1 MADRTPA
8 ALGFAIA
15 GLLAV
20 GIASAVGRTVDDGP
34 AHPDRWDPRVVELVR
49 HIERARDLDFDHPV
63 HVDFLTPGEYTDEV
77 TADEAGLG
85 DDARTE
91 LDRYA
96 GMLRALGVA
105 TGEID
110 LFTAYNQV
118 SDGGTL
124 AYYDPVDQRVRV
136 RGTTMTV
143 GLEVTL
149 VHELT
154 HALQDQHFDLER
166 LYEDELPPGAAEAF
180 RGLVEGDA
188 VRIEDTY
195 IAEVLTPEQRDAYDA
210 EYAAALEASEAATG
224 DVPAF
229 VSAGF
234 GVPYLLG
241 QPLAVMLA
249 NRGGNG
255 AVDRAFDEP
264 PDTEEHLF
272 DPASYLA
279 EEGSEEVDLELDDE
293 LEVFDD
299 GAFGSPSW
307 YLLLAERIDPKVA
320 FEAALGWNG
329 DAYAAYERD
338 GRACVRAAFTGDRTE
353 DEDAMAAALT
363 EWAAAMPGGMA
374 RALTIDGH
382 PGLEACDPG
391 SSVDMRLTGR
401 AERALF
407 LPSLWGYLV
416 ADAATRLDAGGAR
429 CYARGVL
436 THLTFEQ
443 ITDPEGTI
451 FQGEA
456 FQRTM
461 IEAFDGCNQ
470 ASSSSALQSLS
481 GVR

>member
-1 MADRTPA
+1 MTDRTPV

-15 GLLAV
+15 GVFVVGLA
-20 GIASAVGRTVDDGP
+20 AAVVKTVDEGP
-34 AHPDRWDPRVVELVR
+34 DHPDRWDPRVADLVT

-63 HVDFLTPGEYTDEV
+63 YVDFLTPAEYTEEV
-77 TADEAGLG
+77 TADEGGL
-85 DDARTE
+85 DDDDRAE

-124 AYYDPVDQRVRV
+124 AYYDPIDQRVRV
-136 RGTTMTV
+136 RGTTVTV

-195 IAEVLTPEQRDAYDA
+195 IAEVLTPAQRDEYDT
-210 EYAAALEASEAATG
+210 EYAAALESSKAATG

-229 VSAGF
+229 VNAGF

-249 NRGGNG
+249 NRGGND
-255 AVDRAFDEP
+255 AVDRAFDDP

-272 DPASYLA
+272 DPASYLD
-279 EEGSEEVDLELDDE
+279 EEGSEEVDLDLDDTFD
-293 LEVFDD
+293 VFDD

-320 FEAALGWNG
+320 FEAALGWDG
-329 DAYAAYERD
+329 DAYAAYERQ
-338 GRACVRAAFTGDRTE
+338 GRTCVRAAFTGDRTA
-353 DEDAMAAALT
+353 DEEAMTAALA
-363 EWAAAMPGGMA
+363 EWSAAMPGGQA

-391 SSVDMRLTGR
+391 PAVDLMLTGR

-407 LPSLWGYLV
+407 VPSLWGYLV

-436 THLTFEQ
+436 SHLSFEQ
-443 ITDPEGTI
+443 ITDPEGTA
-451 FQGEA
+451 FQGED
-456 FQRTM
+456 FQRSM
-461 IEAFDGCNQ
+461 IEAFEGCTQ
-470 ASSSSALQSLS
+470 ASESSALQSLS

>member
-1 MADRTPA
+1 MPNRTPL

-20 GIASAVGRTVDDGP
+20 GIAAAVGKTVADGP
-34 AHPDRWDPRVVELVR
+34 DHPDRWDPRVAELVT
-49 HIERARDLDFDHPV
+49 HIERARDLEFDHPV
-63 HVDFLTPGEYTDEV
+63 HVDFLTPAEYTDEV
-77 TADEAGLG
+77 TADEGELG
-85 DDARTE
+85 DDDRTD

-96 GMLRALGVA
+96 AMLRALGVA
-105 TGEID
+105 SGEID

-124 AYYDPVDQRVRV
+124 AYYDPVTQRVRV

-166 LYEDELPPGAAEAF
+166 LYENELPPGAAEAF

-195 IAEVLTPEQRDAYDA
+195 IAEVLTPGQREAYEA
-210 EYAAALEASEAATG
+210 EYAAALESSEAATG

-249 NRGGNG
+249 NRGGNS
-255 AVDRAFDEP
+255 AVDRAFDDP

-272 DPASYLA
+272 DPASYLD
-279 EEGSEEVDLELDDE
+279 EEGAEDVDLELDEE

-320 FEAALGWNG
+320 FEAALGWDG
-329 DAYAAYERD
+329 DAYAAYVRD
-338 GRACVRAAFTGDRTE
+338 GRTCVRAAFTGDRTA

-363 EWAAAMPGGMA
+363 AWAAAMPGGLA
-374 RALTIDGH
+374 RTTTIDGH

-391 SSVDMRLTGR
+391 PSVDMELTGR
-401 AERALF
+401 TERALF

-416 ADAATRLDAGGAR
+416 ADAATRLDAGGSR

-436 THLTFEQ
+436 SHLTFEQ
-443 ITDPEGTI
+443 ITDPEGAA
-451 FQGEA
+451 FQGDA
-456 FQRTM
+456 FQRSM
-461 IEAFDGCNQ
+461 IEAFAGCTQ